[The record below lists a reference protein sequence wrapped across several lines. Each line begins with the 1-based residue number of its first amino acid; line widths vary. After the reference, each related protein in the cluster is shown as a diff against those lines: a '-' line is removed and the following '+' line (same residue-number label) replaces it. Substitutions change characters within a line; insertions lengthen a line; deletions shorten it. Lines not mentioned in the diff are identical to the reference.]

1 VEARLDAFAWGFA
14 MLWFTGITP
23 FMLTM
28 LAAFTVCLDA
38 MDDDRRAP
46 QWPRAAPS

>member
-1 VEARLDAFAWGFA
+1 

-46 QWPRAAPS
+46 QWPASGTILNG